1 MIKEYDSHRNRSET
15 GGGKYIVE
23 EKLAPDDSYIFL
35 HPTTK
40 APSPHYSWD
49 HSVEFILLN
58 YSMFDK

>member
-1 MIKEYDSHRNRSET
+1 MSGISPFDHKKSNMIKEYDSHRNRSET

-40 APSPHYSWD
+40 APSPHYS
-49 HSVEFILLN
+49 
-58 YSMFDK
+58 

>member
-23 EKLAPDDSYIFL
+23 EKLAPDDSYLFL

-40 APSPHYSWD
+40 APTT
-49 HSVEFILLN
+49 VEITQLN
-58 YSMFDK
+58 LFF